1 MLKSTSKRILFVC
14 LFVAMVAAG
23 LACPVGD
30 GGSSGSYCGQP
41 GDDCYYSSDC
51 CQSGHTYG
59 QVCIVSDGRCH
70 AMCYYGDDCVSSC
83 CGALQGESYGA
94 CASSGACL

>member
-1 MLKSTSKRILFVC
+1 MRKSTTMRVLLCC
-14 LFVAMVAAG
+14 LFVAMATAG
-23 LACPVGD
+23 LACPMGD
-30 GGSSGSYCGQP
+30 GGSPSGSCGQP

-83 CGALQGESYGA
+83 CGALQGVDYGA